1 MSRPATRLAALAVL
15 LAFTAASPGA
25 APRPAPT
32 APAAAQDAA
41 RLRVYHDELG
51 RAIRRLSNRASLLE
65 VLRPIMQLAGE
76 RSAGGDPA
84 VENRAAILVMAMYAL
99 ERDLGTM
106 VPEARDWPRP
116 QRRSL
121 RLRGR
126 NDLAR
131 HYLFAAAISSSAG
144 GPLAAMLTLLREIDD
159 SRRGSGFSFADLAAN
174 RTGARFGSDAVSSP
188 DTARRLLARL
198 LAGAGE
204 TDIMPDVVGLPEGLG
219 EAEFARRYGDT
230 SSAAYR
236 DQVAEID
243 RRIDALPLFRG
254 GGFWPPFVKATAGS
268 SPGGSAVPADVR
280 P

>member
-1 MSRPATRLAALAVL
+1 M
-15 LAFTAASPGA
+15 G
-25 APRPAPT
+25 
-32 APAAAQDAA
+32 
-41 RLRVYHDELG
+41 
-51 RAIRRLSNRASLLE
+51 
-65 VLRPIMQLAGE
+65 
-76 RSAGGDPA
+76 
-84 VENRAAILVMAMYAL
+84 
-99 ERDLGTM
+99 
-106 VPEARDWPRP
+106 PEARDWPRR

-174 RTGARFGSDAVSSP
+174 RTSARFGSDAVSSR

-198 LAGAGE
+198 AGAGE
-204 TDIMPDVVGLPEGLG
+204 ADVMPDVTGLPEGMSD
-219 EAEFARRYGDT
+219 AEFARRYGDT

-254 GGFWPPFVKATAGS
+254 GAPAPLWPI
-268 SPGGSAVPADVR
+268 D
-280 P
+280 